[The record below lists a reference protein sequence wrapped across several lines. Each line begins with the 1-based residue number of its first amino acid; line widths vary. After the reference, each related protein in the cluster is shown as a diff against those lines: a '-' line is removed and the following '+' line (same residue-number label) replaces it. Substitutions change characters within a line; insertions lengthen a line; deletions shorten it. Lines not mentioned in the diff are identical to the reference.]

1 MYDKQVTLFRY
12 CAEADCTECAVA
24 GCPGP
29 QKFLQEAAD
38 VIEKLSQRVE
48 DLEAMREISSEAE
61 YAIDKHAD
69 NLISHME
76 ELISGLKDKSHWISV
91 TEGLPKENG
100 WYQVYAPGYSGGSS
114 SGLKNINGN
123 MYSAFKHGKW
133 SIEVGYH
140 KRPGCVKAWMPL
152 PEPPKEDK

>member
-1 MYDKQVTLFRY
+1 MYDELV
-12 CAEADCTECAVA
+12 AVLRHCGNGSLPCE
-24 GCPGP
+24 GCPRKMCEGAMANMR
-29 QKFLQEAAD
+29 EAAD
-38 VIEKLSQRVE
+38 
-48 DLEAMREISSEAE
+48 
-61 YAIDKHAD
+61 AI
-69 NLISHME
+69 E
-76 ELISGLKDKSHWISV
+76 ELTAIAESYKRSMEAWADEAAIAQSRWIPV
-91 TEGLPKENG
+91 TEPPKEDG

-152 PEPPKEDK
+152 PPAPEPPKEEA

>member
-1 MYDKQVTLFRY
+1 MYEELVKRLRNK
-12 CAEADCTECAVA
+12 
-24 GCPGP
+24 GCQICPICR
-29 QKFLQEAAD
+29 EAAD
-38 VIEKLSQRVE
+38 AIE
-48 DLEAMREISSEAE
+48 DLSA
-61 YAIDKHAD
+61 
-69 NLISHME
+69 LVE
-76 ELISGLKDKSHWISV
+76 EFKSTTNMVLEETEGRTVIKFEPKWIPV
-91 TEGLPKENG
+91 TEPPKKDG

-152 PEPPKEDK
+152 PQAPEPPKEEE

>member
-1 MYDKQVTLFRY
+1 MDENLVKRLRARADREDNY
-12 CAEADCTECAVA
+12 CEHSGDVIR
-24 GCPGP
+24 
-29 QKFLQEAAD
+29 EAAD
-38 VIEKLSQRVE
+38 AIEKLIEIIQNH
-48 DLEAMREISSEAE
+48 DFLESLIKSSWIPATKPPE
-61 YAIDKHAD
+61 
-69 NLISHME
+69 
-76 ELISGLKDKSHWISV
+76 KD
-91 TEGLPKENG
+91 G

-152 PEPPKEDK
+152 PEPPKEEV